1 MPMVKN
7 FCCGLLPLKPG
18 CFVISSMGLILG
30 ISTWAYNLGNSV
42 AYTRGASVN
51 VFSGTVT
58 TAYWGGWYA
67 FILALILEILVWVAL
82 LLGAILNKH
91 QLVLGSLIGLLIAII
106 LRMIL
111 FINIFA
117 DDWKLIHGNYMDV
130 SFLIVNV
137 LFFLATGLY
146 VYFGVVMFSYYQTLK
161 GGSGLF

>member
-1 MPMVKN
+1 MLMVKN

-18 CFVISSMGLILG
+18 CFVISSVGLILG
-30 ISTWAYNLGNSV
+30 ISTWAYNLGNSG

-51 VFSGTVT
+51 LFSGTLQT
-58 TAYWGGWYA
+58 TYWGGWYA

-91 QLVLGSLIGLLIAII
+91 QLVLGSLIGLLITII

-111 FINIFA
+111 FIVIFA
-117 DDWKLIHGNYMDV
+117 DPVLRTYWNIVDV
-130 SFLIVNV
+130 GFLIVNI

-146 VYFGVVMFSYYQTLK
+146 VYFGVVVFSYYQTLK